1 MSRLVLALDFGGTKL
16 AAGLVDLESEQLI
29 AREVQ
34 PTPPGD
40 ARAVLA
46 AMVALARGLL
56 ARGAAPVAA
65 VGVSFGGPVDVARG
79 RVLRSHHVPG
89 WEDFPL
95 VETLAHAF
103 GRPVALDNDGNAMAL
118 GEWRFGAAR
127 GAAALLYVNIGTG
140 IGGGLVLGG
149 RVYRGRGLA
158 GEIGHMVLWP
168 EGPVCPCG
176 KRGCLEALA
185 AGPAIARRASERAG
199 RVFPEAAAV
208 FAAAVSEPAVQMA
221 LQECLDFLA
230 RGLANA
236 AVLLDPS
243 LIVLGGGVAQA
254 GPALFEPVQQA
265 LPRYIAPLPTPPP
278 VVPSRLGAD
287 LGLWGAAAL
296 AESLLETG
304 AV

>member
-16 AAGLVDLESEQLI
+16 AAGLIDLADERLV

-40 ARAVLA
+40 ARGVLA
-46 AMVALARGLL
+46 AMVALARALL
-56 ARGAAPVAA
+56 ARGSAPVA

-95 VETLAHAF
+95 AETLAQAL

-127 GAAALLYVNIGTG
+127 GMPALLYVNIGTG

-185 AGPAIARRASERAG
+185 AGPAIARRASERTG
-199 RVFPEAAAV
+199 WVFPDAAAV
-208 FAAAVSEPAVQMA
+208 FAAAVSEPAVQLA
-221 LQECLDFLA
+221 LEECLDFLA

-254 GPALFEPVQQA
+254 GPALFEPVRRT